1 MGRFGYKGRDFLLDG
16 EKIVIRSG
24 AIHYFRVHRDYWRD
38 RLLKLKECGF
48 NTVET
53 YIAWNRLEKQ
63 PGRFE
68 IDEDNDFGAFLDTAK
83 ELGLLAIVRPGPYIC
98 AEWNAGGFPAWIF
111 ADKNMRLRCS
121 DEKYVGYVKNY
132 LSKVFEVIRPR
143 LLDNGGNVVAV
154 QVENEYG
161 SYGSDKRYMR
171 ELFEFCAAELPGCL
185 LFVSDGPEKN
195 MVDGGGT
202 PGALHFLNF
211 GSRVEQNMAF
221 LAEECKDSPLFC
233 SEFWCGWFNMW
244 YGEPHTRE
252 SADVCMEVADFL
264 KNDYSFNFYMFCG
277 GTNFGFDN
285 GAELFDGKYEAVTTS
300 YDYFAPLNEA
310 GDRTP
315 TYYALKKLFSEH
327 GISVPE
333 ATATETVKKAYGA
346 IEFFEFAELFDNLG
360 EIGEATESP
369 MPLSFE
375 EIGGAD
381 GYMVYSSVIPQGF
394 HDQSLEIK
402 GLKDRAVIFV
412 DGKKAGVYERGRD
425 FDLVTVDTVSGA
437 KRLDILVENMGRINF
452 GPDIFEQKG
461 IEAVR
466 IFPRNI
472 MEWKNVL
479 LDMTDL
485 NKLKWKKAA
494 GAADCADG
502 AETAGAVKG
511 ADGAVKGAGA
521 KLSDKPC
528 FYKGRFFVGEVGDT
542 FVEPVGFKKGFVV
555 VNGFNVGR
563 YYRDAGPQKRLYVP
577 APVLKKGYNEIVIF
591 DSDGA
596 DFLGAETFEE
606 PLVE

>member
-1 MGRFGYKGRDFLLDG
+1 MDRFTYKGRDFLLDG

-24 AIHYFRVHRDYWRD
+24 AIHYFRVHREYWRD

-63 PGRFE
+63 KGRFV
-68 IDEDNDFGAFLDTAK
+68 IDEDNDFGAFLDLAK
-83 ELGLLAIVRPGPYIC
+83 EIGLLAIVRPGPYIC
-98 AEWNAGGFPAWIF
+98 AEWNAGGFPAWLF

-132 LSKVFEVIRPR
+132 LSNVFEVIRPR
-143 LLDNGGNVVAV
+143 LIANGGNIIAV

-161 SYGSDKRYMR
+161 SYGSDKRYMS
-171 ELFEFCAAELPGCL
+171 ELFEFCSAGLPGCL
-185 LFVSDGPEKN
+185 LFVSDGSGRS

-202 PGALHFLNF
+202 PGALHFFNF

-252 SADVCMEVADFL
+252 PDDVCREVADFI

-285 GAELFDGKYEAVTTS
+285 GAELLDGKYEAITTS
-300 YDYFAPLNEA
+300 YDYFAPLSEA

-315 TYYALKKLFSEH
+315 TYYALRKLFSEN

-333 ATATETVKKAYGA
+333 TTATETVKKAYGA
-346 IEFFEFAELFDNLG
+346 IGFTEYAELFDNLDV
-360 EIGEATESP
+360 IGAATESP

-375 EIGGAD
+375 EAGGSD

-394 HDQSLEIK
+394 SDLPLDIK

-425 FDLVTVDTVSGA
+425 YKPITVNTAERA

-472 MEWKNVL
+472 MGWKNIL
-479 LDMTDL
+479 IDTTELSR
-485 NKLKWKKAA
+485 LKWTKVGDPAK
-494 GAADCADG
+494 
-502 AETAGAVKG
+502 T
-511 ADGAVKGAGA
+511 AGA

-528 FYKGRFFVGEVGDT
+528 FYKGSLFVDEVGDT
-542 FVEPVGFKKGFVV
+542 FIEPIGFRKGFVV
-555 VNGFNVGR
+555 VNGFNAGR